1 MSEKK
6 LCRKGGNM
14 RKPLLLFLFSALLLL
29 SACTTATTPST
40 PPVQTPYRVLIN
52 GDASVDV
59 SKVVSAITAESGKMV
74 NIFTDQRE
82 ASPAELV
89 FGDTSREVSGL
100 AAAALESA
108 ISDAEDAD
116 VGYAIYKTEDGSVGV
131 VWSERESAKLAVATF
146 AAEYA
151 SVSLLSEKPS
161 GVIATHVFNLDD
173 YLYEIAWADVEAEAS
188 PEVVEALKT
197 IYEFFDGSAIVDWLA
212 SLWEPYNCVC
222 GECRDK
228 NAQIACYGGAFY
240 YAISSRDNA
249 EFLPDVEST
258 AQALGILESN
268 GAFDDYRDKYQNAIS
283 DRTKELIVRFCQQLQ
298 SEEDGYFYHPQWGSN
313 VGIARSGRDLNW
325 AIRLIEDCGAEPLYP
340 TALDRLRGGGVSS
353 ELHLTSPLTHSAAR
367 SAVTAVSSFSDYLK
381 DADTYMSWLRYV
393 TRNIHENTDGAHT
406 INSVRQQIQAA
417 GYLEMTVDYL
427 DQKLDELYAEMSAAY
442 AADPVN
448 NPRPTGLWQRHVDY
462 NAVWGLLKLASLYS
476 SCNRQLKYPVEAMRT
491 CVGVILLDADEYSSY
506 YMNDVYNQW
515 SAASSL
521 LANAKKYNPHLV
533 AEMQE
538 IAKENAPEMIANSIR
553 KLAKFKQADGTF
565 GYIQGTSSPYTQ
577 GVHVS
582 LGLPEGDVNATA
594 LAGSMYR
601 CCFTVLGYDVVMLC
615 DYRDGARFLAEIERK
630 TNEAYGTQSE

>member
-1 MSEKK
+1 MVALFFVVKPG
-6 LCRKGGNM
+6 RK
-14 RKPLLLFLFSALLLL
+14 
-29 SACTTATTPST
+29 
-40 PPVQTPYRVLIN
+40 V
-52 GDASVDV
+52 
-59 SKVVSAITAESGKMV
+59 
-74 NIFTDQRE
+74 
-82 ASPAELV
+82 
-89 FGDTSREVSGL
+89 
-100 AAAALESA
+100 
-108 ISDAEDAD
+108 
-116 VGYAIYKTEDGSVGV
+116 
-131 VWSERESAKLAVATF
+131 
-146 AAEYA
+146 
-151 SVSLLSEKPS
+151 
-161 GVIATHVFNLDD
+161 
-173 YLYEIAWADVEAEAS
+173 
-188 PEVVEALKT
+188 
-197 IYEFFDGSAIVDWLA
+197 
-212 SLWEPYNCVC
+212 
-222 GECRDK
+222 
-228 NAQIACYGGAFY
+228 
-240 YAISSRDNA
+240 
-249 EFLPDVEST
+249 
-258 AQALGILESN
+258 
-268 GAFDDYRDKYQNAIS
+268 
-283 DRTKELIVRFCQQLQ
+283 
-298 SEEDGYFYHPQWGSN
+298 
-313 VGIARSGRDLNW
+313 
-325 AIRLIEDCGAEPLYP
+325 
-340 TALDRLRGGGVSS
+340 
-353 ELHLTSPLTHSAAR
+353 
-367 SAVTAVSSFSDYLK
+367 
-381 DADTYMSWLRYV
+381 YV
-393 TRNIHENTDGAHT
+393 T

-521 LANAKKYNPHLV
+521 LANAGKYNPHLV

-630 TNEAYGTQSE
+630 TNEAYGTQAE